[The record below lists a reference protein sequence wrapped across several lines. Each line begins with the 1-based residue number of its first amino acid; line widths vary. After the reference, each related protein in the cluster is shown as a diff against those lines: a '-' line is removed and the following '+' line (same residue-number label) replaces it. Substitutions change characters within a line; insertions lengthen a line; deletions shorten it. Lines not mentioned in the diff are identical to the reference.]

1 MQLAERMLYDRVC
14 PGGGWNAGNPLVY
27 GEPGIPR
34 IGPTA
39 WALLAL
45 RNNKDR
51 SANVESL
58 EWLERNQEGIQGPG
72 SLALAQLCLKAY
84 GRPTAPIEPRLQAFY
99 LNNHFL
105 QNIPVIA
112 WASLAVGALPDWLGS
127 SLQAKGK
134 A

>member
-58 EWLERNQEGIQGPG
+58 EWLERNQEDIQGPG

-84 GRPTAPIEPRLQAFY
+84 GRPAAPVEPRLHAFY